1 MASAH
6 TPVILVVED
15 DPLAQD
21 LLQDALTE
29 EGYAVMLAA
38 DGATA
43 LAALETVVP
52 DLVTLDMQL
61 PGIDGVQ
68 LLELMRQRET
78 LRDVNVVI
86 VSGMD
91 PLPDRAH
98 DLAQAVVQKPFA
110 LDGLL
115 AVVHRFVP
123 PPDHAASSE
132 DADGATGDRD

>member
-15 DPLAQD
+15 DPLTQD
-21 LLQDALTE
+21 LLQDVLTE

-68 LLELMRQRET
+68 ILELMRQRDT
-78 LRDVNVVI
+78 LCDVNVVI
-86 VSGMD
+86 ISGMD
-91 PLPDRAH
+91 PLPDRAR
-98 DLAQAVVQKPFA
+98 DLAQAIVQKPFA
-110 LDGLL
+110 LDSLL

-123 PPDHAASSE
+123 PPDRAADSE
-132 DADGATGDRD
+132 GAHGAADRD